1 MDDRIQSLLADYHS
15 RAEAE
20 WKLMNELP
28 RDQVMSK
35 RDDFLLSVGERSGA
49 LLNILV
55 KELKA
60 KTILE
65 LGTSYGYSTVWLAE
79 AAKETGGRV
88 VTLEL
93 SAKKSEHAKAQLSK
107 VGLDAVVDFRV
118 GDALEILKGLQGP
131 IDFVLLDLWKDL
143 YIPCFDLFV
152 PKLGAGAIVAADNMI
167 EPPMSRPEAEAYRA
181 HVRASGAFDSVLL
194 PVGSGIEL
202 SRLRRP

>member
-118 GDALEILKGLQGP
+118 GDALEILKEVQGP
-131 IDFVLLDLWKDL
+131 IDFVLVDLWKDL

-202 SRLRRP
+202 SRLRGP